1 MYGMTCQKVFNIIL
15 FMVIMKH
22 KKSLLIFAILTV
34 ASCGSLIIS
43 NLASAAL
50 KQNINKAQDGNA
62 NNNQNDK
69 SHSSSTSGKFDKN
82 EKNTNT
88 QTDVKKEDKNNENKD
103 TTQSTTSSTSTN
115 SKGNNG
121 CGTDTS
127 IIKCDPGSDENPIIN
142 LLQQAVK
149 VLYGVIGVLAV
160 VVIMVAGVIYGTAGD
175 REDRVKLA
183 KTMITNTIIGI
194 LLYVFM
200 TVILNFLVPG
210 GVF

>member
-1 MYGMTCQKVFNIIL
+1 MCGMTCQKVFNIIL

-22 KKSLLIFAILTV
+22 KKSLLLFAILTV

-43 NLASAAL
+43 NLVSAAPKPV
-50 KQNINKAQDGNA
+50 KQHDTDPPQSTQTNPNKNKEGQNK
-62 NNNQNDK
+62 NQNK
-69 SHSSSTSGKFDKN
+69 
-82 EKNTNT
+82 T

-103 TTQSTTSSTSTN
+103 TTQSTTSSTSTG
-115 SKGNNG
+115 KGNNG

>member
-1 MYGMTCQKVFNIIL
+1 MTCQKVFNIIL

-22 KKSLLIFAILTV
+22 KKSLLLFAILAV
-34 ASCGSLIIS
+34 ASCGSLVIS
-43 NLASAAL
+43 NLASAAPQ
-50 KQNINKAQDGNA
+50 KAEKAPESGTNKTTTPAKKAPGNQQNQNNSNA
-62 NNNQNDK
+62 NNSSEERKTN
-69 SHSSSTSGKFDKN
+69 SSTG
-82 EKNTNT
+82 
-88 QTDVKKEDKNNENKD
+88 
-103 TTQSTTSSTSTN
+103 

-183 KTMITNTIIGI
+183 KTMITNTVIGI

>member
-1 MYGMTCQKVFNIIL
+1 
-15 FMVIMKH
+15 MKH
-22 KKSLLIFAILTV
+22 KKSLLLFAILTV
-34 ASCGSLIIS
+34 ASCGNLVIS
-43 NLASAAL
+43 NLVSAAPKPIKEHTDPPKSTKTPTDKGNNTTKPP
-50 KQNINKAQDGNA
+50 KQGQDKKPVDA
-62 NNNQNDK
+62 NEKKDE
-69 SHSSSTSGKFDKN
+69 KN
-82 EKNTNT
+82 ET
-88 QTDVKKEDKNNENKD
+88 QP
-103 TTQSTTSSTSTN
+103 TTPNASTGT
-115 SKGNNG
+115 KGNNG

-160 VVIMVAGVIYGTAGD
+160 VVIMIAGVIYGTAGD

>member
-1 MYGMTCQKVFNIIL
+1 
-15 FMVIMKH
+15 MKH
-22 KKSLLIFAILTV
+22 KKSLLLFAILAV
-34 ASCGSLIIS
+34 ASCGSLVIS
-43 NLASAAL
+43 NLASAAP

-62 NNNQNDK
+62 NNNQNHQ
-69 SHSSSTSGKFDKN
+69 SHTSGKFDN
-82 EKNTNT
+82 NTKNTNT
-88 QTDVKKEDKNNENKD
+88 QKNEKEKENKNEKNNENKD
-103 TTQSTTSSTSTN
+103 TTQPTTPNASTN

>member
-1 MYGMTCQKVFNIIL
+1 MCGMTCQKVFNIIL

-22 KKSLLIFAILTV
+22 KKSLLLFAILTV
-34 ASCGSLIIS
+34 ASCGSLVVS
-43 NLASAAL
+43 NLVSAAPQ
-50 KQNINKAQDGNA
+50 KAEKAPESGTNKTTTPAKKAPDNQQ
-62 NNNQNDK
+62 NQNNSNADNN
-69 SHSSSTSGKFDKN
+69 SSE
-82 EKNTNT
+82 EKKAN
-88 QTDVKKEDKNNENKD
+88 
-103 TTQSTTSSTSTN
+103 SSTN

-127 IIKCDPGSDENPIIN
+127 IIKCDPSSDENPIIN

-160 VVIMVAGVIYGTAGD
+160 VVIMIAGVIYCTAGD

-183 KTMITNTIIGI
+183 KTMITNTVIGI

>member
-1 MYGMTCQKVFNIIL
+1 MCGMTCQKVFNIIL

-22 KKSLLIFAILTV
+22 KKSLLLFAILTV
-34 ASCGSLIIS
+34 ASCGSLVVS
-43 NLASAAL
+43 NLVSAAPH
-50 KQNINKAQDGNA
+50 KAEKAPESGTNKTTTPAKKAPGNQQ
-62 NNNQNDK
+62 NQNNSNADNNSSEEK
-69 SHSSSTSGKFDKN
+69 KTNSSTG
-82 EKNTNT
+82 
-88 QTDVKKEDKNNENKD
+88 
-103 TTQSTTSSTSTN
+103 

-183 KTMITNTIIGI
+183 KTMITNTVIGI

>member
-1 MYGMTCQKVFNIIL
+1 MRGMTCQKVFNIIL

-22 KKSLLIFAILTV
+22 KKSLLLFAILTV
-34 ASCGSLIIS
+34 ASCGSLVVS
-43 NLASAAL
+43 NLVSAAPQ
-50 KQNINKAQDGNA
+50 KAEKAPESGTNKTTTPAKKAPDNQQ
-62 NNNQNDK
+62 NQNNSNADNN
-69 SHSSSTSGKFDKN
+69 SSE
-82 EKNTNT
+82 EKKAN
-88 QTDVKKEDKNNENKD
+88 
-103 TTQSTTSSTSTN
+103 SSTN

-127 IIKCDPGSDENPIIN
+127 IIKCDPSSDENPIIN

-160 VVIMVAGVIYGTAGD
+160 VVIMIAGVIYGTAGD

-183 KTMITNTIIGI
+183 KTMITNTVIGI

>member
-1 MYGMTCQKVFNIIL
+1 MCGMTCQKVFYIIL

-22 KKSLLIFAILTV
+22 KKSLLLFAILTV
-34 ASCGSLIIS
+34 ASCGSLVIS
-43 NLASAAL
+43 NLVSAAPQ
-50 KQNINKAQDGNA
+50 KAEKAPESGTNKTTTPAKKAPGNQQNQNNSNA
-62 NNNQNDK
+62 NNNSSEEKKTN
-69 SHSSSTSGKFDKN
+69 SSTG
-82 EKNTNT
+82 
-88 QTDVKKEDKNNENKD
+88 
-103 TTQSTTSSTSTN
+103 

-160 VVIMVAGVIYGTAGD
+160 VVIMIAGVIYGTAGD

-183 KTMITNTIIGI
+183 KTMITNTVIGI

>member
-1 MYGMTCQKVFNIIL
+1 MTCQKVFNIIL

-22 KKSLLIFAILTV
+22 KKSLLLFAILTV
-34 ASCGSLIIS
+34 ASCGSLVIS
-43 NLASAAL
+43 NLVNAAPQ
-50 KQNINKAQDGNA
+50 KVEKAPESGANKTTTPAKKAPGNQQ
-62 NNNQNDK
+62 NQNDSNVNNNSSEEK
-69 SHSSSTSGKFDKN
+69 KTNSSTG
-82 EKNTNT
+82 
-88 QTDVKKEDKNNENKD
+88 
-103 TTQSTTSSTSTN
+103 

>member
-1 MYGMTCQKVFNIIL
+1 
-15 FMVIMKH
+15 MKH
-22 KKSLLIFAILTV
+22 KKSLLLFAILAV
-34 ASCGSLIIS
+34 ASCSSLIIS
-43 NLASAAL
+43 NLVSAVPKPI
-50 KQNINKAQDGNA
+50 KQHDTDPPQ
-62 NNNQNDK
+62 
-69 SHSSSTSGKFDKN
+69 S
-82 EKNTNT
+82 T
-88 QTDVKKEDKNNENKD
+88 QTNPNKNKEDKKGQGKKPVDANEKKD
-103 TTQSTTSSTSTN
+103 EKNETQPTTPNASTGI
-115 SKGNNG
+115 KGNNG

-160 VVIMVAGVIYGTAGD
+160 VVIMIAGVIYGTAGD

>member
-1 MYGMTCQKVFNIIL
+1 MCGMTCQKVFNIIL

-22 KKSLLIFAILTV
+22 KKSLLLFTMLAV
-34 ASCGSLIIS
+34 ASCGSLVIS
-43 NLASAAL
+43 NLVSAAPQ
-50 KQNINKAQDGNA
+50 KANKAPESGTNKTTTPAKKAPGNQQ
-62 NNNQNDK
+62 NQNNSNTDNNSSEEK
-69 SHSSSTSGKFDKN
+69 KTNSSTG
-82 EKNTNT
+82 
-88 QTDVKKEDKNNENKD
+88 
-103 TTQSTTSSTSTN
+103 

-160 VVIMVAGVIYGTAGD
+160 VVIMIAGVIYGTAGD

-183 KTMITNTIIGI
+183 KTMITNTVIGI

>member
-1 MYGMTCQKVFNIIL
+1 MTCQKVFNIIL

-22 KKSLLIFAILTV
+22 KKSLLLFTMLAV
-34 ASCGSLIIS
+34 ASCGSLVIS
-43 NLASAAL
+43 NLVSAVPQ
-50 KQNINKAQDGNA
+50 KDNKASESGTNKTTTPAKKAPGNQQNQNNSNA
-62 NNNQNDK
+62 NNNSSEEKKTN
-69 SHSSSTSGKFDKN
+69 SSTG
-82 EKNTNT
+82 
-88 QTDVKKEDKNNENKD
+88 
-103 TTQSTTSSTSTN
+103 

-183 KTMITNTIIGI
+183 KTMITNTVIGI

>member
-1 MYGMTCQKVFNIIL
+1 MTCQKVFNIIL

-22 KKSLLIFAILTV
+22 KKSLLLFAILAV
-34 ASCGSLIIS
+34 ASCGNLVIS
-43 NLASAAL
+43 NLASAAP
-50 KQNINKAQDGNA
+50 KPIKEHTDPP
-62 NNNQNDK
+62 K
-69 SHSSSTSGKFDKN
+69 S
-82 EKNTNT
+82 T
-88 QTDVKKEDKNNENKD
+88 QTNPNKNKEDKKGQGKKPVDANEKKD
-103 TTQSTTSSTSTN
+103 EKNETQPTTPNASTGI
-115 SKGNNG
+115 KGNNG

-160 VVIMVAGVIYGTAGD
+160 VVIMIAGVIYGTAGD

>member
-1 MYGMTCQKVFNIIL
+1 
-15 FMVIMKH
+15 MKH
-22 KKSLLIFAILTV
+22 KKSLLLFAILAV
-34 ASCGSLIIS
+34 ASCGGLVIS
-43 NLASAAL
+43 NLASAAPQ
-50 KQNINKAQDGNA
+50 KDNKASESGTNKTTTPAKKAPGNQQ
-62 NNNQNDK
+62 NQNNSNADNN
-69 SHSSSTSGKFDKN
+69 SSE
-82 EKNTNT
+82 EKKANSLTG
-88 QTDVKKEDKNNENKD
+88 
-103 TTQSTTSSTSTN
+103 

-160 VVIMVAGVIYGTAGD
+160 VVIMIAGVIYGTAGD

-183 KTMITNTIIGI
+183 KTMITNTVIGI

>member
-1 MYGMTCQKVFNIIL
+1 MTCQKVFNIIL

-22 KKSLLIFAILTV
+22 KKSLLLFAILAV
-34 ASCGSLIIS
+34 ASCGGLVIS
-43 NLASAAL
+43 NLASAAPQ
-50 KQNINKAQDGNA
+50 KDNKASESGTNKTTTPAKKAPGNQQ
-62 NNNQNDK
+62 NQNNSNADNN
-69 SHSSSTSGKFDKN
+69 SSE
-82 EKNTNT
+82 EKKANSLTG
-88 QTDVKKEDKNNENKD
+88 
-103 TTQSTTSSTSTN
+103 

-160 VVIMVAGVIYGTAGD
+160 VVIMIAGVIYGTAGD

-183 KTMITNTIIGI
+183 KTMITNTVIGI

>member
-1 MYGMTCQKVFNIIL
+1 MTCQKVFNIIL

-34 ASCGSLIIS
+34 AGCGSLIIS
-43 NLASAAL
+43 NLVSAAPQ
-50 KQNINKAQDGNA
+50 KAEKAPESGTNKTTTPAKKAPGNQQ
-62 NNNQNDK
+62 NQNDSNADNNLSNQSQNQSDEKK
-69 SHSSSTSGKFDKN
+69 SN
-82 EKNTNT
+82 A
-88 QTDVKKEDKNNENKD
+88 
-103 TTQSTTSSTSTN
+103 STN

-160 VVIMVAGVIYGTAGD
+160 VVIMIAGVIYGTAGD

-183 KTMITNTIIGI
+183 KTMITNTVIGI

>member
-1 MYGMTCQKVFNIIL
+1 MCGMTCQKVFNIIL

-22 KKSLLIFAILTV
+22 KKSLLLFAILTV
-34 ASCGSLIIS
+34 ASCGSLVVS
-43 NLASAAL
+43 NLVSAAPQ
-50 KQNINKAQDGNA
+50 KAEKAPESGTNKTTTPAKKAPDNQQ
-62 NNNQNDK
+62 NQNNSNADNN
-69 SHSSSTSGKFDKN
+69 SSE
-82 EKNTNT
+82 EKKAN
-88 QTDVKKEDKNNENKD
+88 
-103 TTQSTTSSTSTN
+103 SSTN

-127 IIKCDPGSDENPIIN
+127 IIKCDPSSDENPIIN

-160 VVIMVAGVIYGTAGD
+160 VVIMIAGVIYGTAGD

-183 KTMITNTIIGI
+183 KTMITNTVIGI

>member
-1 MYGMTCQKVFNIIL
+1 MCGMTCQKVFNIIL

-22 KKSLLIFAILTV
+22 KKSLLLFAILTV
-34 ASCGSLIIS
+34 ASCGSLVVS
-43 NLASAAL
+43 NLVSAAPQ
-50 KQNINKAQDGNA
+50 KDNKAPESGTNKTTTPAKKAPGNQQ
-62 NNNQNDK
+62 NQNNSNADNNSSEEK
-69 SHSSSTSGKFDKN
+69 KTNSSTG
-82 EKNTNT
+82 
-88 QTDVKKEDKNNENKD
+88 
-103 TTQSTTSSTSTN
+103 

-183 KTMITNTIIGI
+183 KTMITNTVIGI

-200 TVILNFLVPG
+200 TVILNFLIPG